1 MHASTSKLSCSLNPQ
16 KDMDESEMEGLSDA
30 QTARVHQL
38 NVTSLDKIL
47 KVLIR
52 PMTDPWGLVFCL
64 TFTRLPTN
72 LPTKISHPWDIHV
85 DI

>member
-52 PMTDPWGLVFCL
+52 FDPSHDGSMGFGICL
-64 TFTRLPTN
+64 TFTY
-72 LPTKISHPWDIHV
+72 
-85 DI
+85 

>member
-1 MHASTSKLSCSLNPQ
+1 MVKGDVTTTCPSGKSPVFSGNGTMHASTSKLSCSLNPQ

-52 PMTDPWGLVFCL
+52 PMTDPWGLVY
-64 TFTRLPTN
+64 
-72 LPTKISHPWDIHV
+72 V
-85 DI
+85 